1 MGRPPRP
8 QKSLLSYVLFRK
20 EGMSDESSE
29 YEKQASKAKSL
40 LELQAEL
47 LSLFEIQIAEVK
59 ELLYRHNMQR
69 DEIKEKL
76 RQL

>member
-1 MGRPPRP
+1 MT
-8 QKSLLSYVLFRK
+8 
-20 EGMSDESSE
+20 
-29 YEKQASKAKSL
+29 KAKTV

-59 ELLYRHNMQR
+59 ELLYRHNMKR

-76 RQL
+76 RQV

>member
-1 MGRPPRP
+1 
-8 QKSLLSYVLFRK
+8 
-20 EGMSDESSE
+20 MSDESSE
-29 YEKQASKAKSL
+29 YEKQASKAKAL

-59 ELLYRHNMQR
+59 DLLYRHNMKR

-76 RQL
+76 RQV